1 MQREAHRPPPS
12 LLAPRPCEPPTA
24 GWCQCTAI
32 GKLLLRSGR
41 RLCIE
46 HLKKYKTCTRSQL
59 MPGASPAADARAG
72 ACRRRPRHR
81 RRRQPFLPPCTLTR
95 SISFRTNPLEEAIQ
109 QISRPPKA
117 FAKGLTAAE
126 SPASRRYLHSHR
138 PPQTV
143 SSFGKLA
150 RERVENELQESL
162 PLSRRRPSQV
172 SLAAASPALPD
183 YTTRS
188 QRHAQ
193 PALMA
198 RLDHRLTP
206 RGPAR
211 GFTIQN
217 HYCYKHSHI
226 VQDLW

>member
-1 MQREAHRPPPS
+1 MSGTFVKSSDERASHSRACRIPAAHMHGTDIKLPPPRVWAMQREAHRPPPS

-138 PPQTV
+138 PP
-143 SSFGKLA
+143 K
-150 RERVENELQESL
+150 R
-162 PLSRRRPSQV
+162 
-172 SLAAASPALPD
+172 
-183 YTTRS
+183 
-188 QRHAQ
+188 
-193 PALMA
+193 
-198 RLDHRLTP
+198 
-206 RGPAR
+206 
-211 GFTIQN
+211 
-217 HYCYKHSHI
+217 
-226 VQDLW
+226 